1 MLTVERSNRTERLFE
16 GLAARLM
23 APGRDPLA
31 TSTVVVQGPG
41 MERWLAQSL
50 ARTYGVC
57 ANTEFIFP
65 RAFLERVFAQ
75 VEGEER
81 PDPGIWSGG
90 RLVWAVARQLERHRA
105 DPDFAPLALHLDA
118 KDGEWRRVQLAGE
131 IGAMLDRYA
140 THRPQWLHDWC
151 AGRNLP
157 TEGDARWQGRL
168 VRALGEA
175 SEDRPF
181 ADRALRVLEALESLI
196 GFVEIEDAADATPVV
211 AKKK

>member
-16 GLAARLM
+16 GLSARLM

-31 TSTVVVQGPG
+31 PSTVVVQGPG

-50 ARTYGVC
+50 AREYGVC

-75 VEGEER
+75 VEGETK
-81 PDPGIWSGG
+81 PAPGIWDGG
-90 RLVWAVARQLERHRA
+90 RLVWAVAGQLEALRD
-105 DPDFAPLALHLDA
+105 DPDFASLALHLDA
-118 KDGEWRRVQLAGE
+118 SDGEWRLVQLAGE
-131 IGAMLDRYA
+131 IAAMLDRYA

-157 TEGDARWQGRL
+157 SDGDARWQGRL
-168 VRALGEA
+168 VQALAVA

-181 ADRALRVLEALESLI
+181 ADRALRFLHLRH
-196 GFVEIEDAADATPVV
+196 
-211 AKKK
+211 